1 MSTETPTNTNES
13 MPTDREEEVL
23 LRVTGVTKTFDGL
36 AALREVSLDV
46 RHGEIVGLIG
56 PNGAG
61 KTTLFNCISGVFSPT
76 EGTIHLGDKEI
87 TGEPAHRVA
96 RSGLSRTF
104 QITRPLEELSVLE
117 NVLVGAHIHT
127 RRRGTAEAVARE
139 QLTFVGLDD
148 RADENAGEL
157 TVGDQK
163 RLELARTLATE
174 PSILLLDEIMAGLT
188 PTETQRMLE
197 LFDEIRSAGTSVLL
211 IEHDME
217 AIMGVSDRVAVLDNG
232 ESIAFDTPESVASDD
247 RVIEA
252 YIGGDVDTGRDD
264 IGGDASDDTT
274 NVDEE
279 REGGEHD
286 GDA

>member
-1 MSTETPTNTNES
+1 MSTDTPNET
-13 MPTDREEEVL
+13 TDTDASTTTDHEGEAL
-23 LRVTGVTKTFDGL
+23 LRATDVTKTFDGL
-36 AALREVSLDV
+36 VALRDVSLDV
-46 RHGEIVGLIG
+46 RRGEIVGLIG

-61 KTTLFNCISGVFSPT
+61 KTTLFNCISGVFAPT
-76 EGTIHLGDKEI
+76 EGTVHLGDEEI
-87 TGEPAHRVA
+87 TNKSAHRVA

-127 RRRGTAEAVARE
+127 RRRGPAEDIARE
-139 QLTFVGLDD
+139 QLSFVGLDE
-148 RADENAGEL
+148 RAAESAGDL

-188 PTETQRMLE
+188 PTETQRMLD
-197 LFDEIRSAGTSVLL
+197 LFREIRESGTSILL

-217 AIMGVSDRVAVLDNG
+217 AIMSVSDRVAVLDNG
-232 ESIAFDTPESVASDD
+232 EAIAFDSPEAVASDE

-252 YIGGDVDTGRDD
+252 YIGGDVDADGDD
-264 IGGDASDDTT
+264 GATSDATTTDGEQAGGD
-274 NVDEE
+274 
-279 REGGEHD
+279 HD